1 MKIEINK
8 PSFDTTKWKEFVED
22 NPGLVLGFLAVTA
35 TAAPKL
41 MSANT
46 ARKNSATWRRRENR
60 LSSKK
65 S

>member
-8 PSFDTTKWKEFVED
+8 PALDTTKCKEIVED
-22 NPGLVLGFLAVTA
+22 NTGLVLGGLAVAA